1 MITDKK
7 ILDYDYQLPRIFG
20 KFISKEE
27 YQTRDTAKGQFDI
40 IFCHREGFQDN
51 FDDIILYSNK
61 YTKIVVDITT
71 ESGNLQMFLDDFV
84 SKTNQYSNQ
93 FYLII
98 DSDISNFLDKI
109 ELNSNVKI
117 LQGFDLVFYSF
128 LNETSDNRLDN
139 NNQIFSE
146 SNGFMSLNNS
156 CRLHRVFLLFELVR
170 RGVSLD
176 NCSFLFSTGGH
187 SGSKF
192 NKDVYRDSVNKLY
205 DKQIINPFAVILLN
219 SIELP
224 KNLDY
229 NLNEYSFINNQINEL
244 YKPILNLVTENVM
257 GMTDGDESPFGLI
270 TFTEKIIKPFLAKQI
285 PLFIALPGL
294 QNELRKLGFDLF
306 DDLINTSYE
315 LEKSPTQ
322 RIEMIVDELE
332 RLIELDL
339 VKFKNQNQKRFDSNY
354 NLLETLIKSG
364 ENKVKSFLYQEILK

>member
-1 MITDKK
+1 MSTKR
-7 ILDYDYQLPRIFG
+7 ILDFDYQLNRIFG
-20 KFISKEE
+20 KFILEKTYDRPDKAEGI
-27 YQTRDTAKGQFDI
+27 YDI
-40 IFCHREGFQDN
+40 VVCHREGFQDN
-51 FDDIILYSNK
+51 FNEILK
-61 YTKIVVDITT
+61 YTNNDSKIVVDITT
-71 ESGNLQMFLDDFV
+71 ESGNLQLFLNDFV
-84 SKTNQYSNQ
+84 QKTNEYKNK

-98 DSDISNFLDKI
+98 DSDITNFLNNVP
-109 ELNSNVKI
+109 LNSNVKI

-139 NNQIFSE
+139 NNQIFSD
-146 SNGFMSLNNS
+146 SNGFISLNNS

-170 RGVSLD
+170 RGISLD
-176 NCSFLFSTGGH
+176 TCSFLFSTGGH

-192 NKDVYRDSVNKLY
+192 NKQVYLDSVDKLY
-205 DKQIINPFAVILLN
+205 QNNIIDPLGVLLLH

-229 NLNEYSFINNQINEL
+229 NLNDYSFINNQINQL

-257 GMTDGDESPFGLI
+257 GMTDGDESPYGLI
-270 TFTEKIIKPFLAKQI
+270 TFTEKIIKPFIAKQI

-315 LEKSPTQ
+315 LEKSPTK

-332 RLIELDL
+332 RLLSIDL
-339 VKFKNQNQKRFDSNY
+339 VDYKNKNQHRFDSNY
-354 NLLETLIKSG
+354 DLLQTLIKSG
-364 ENKVKSFLYQEILK
+364 EEKVKSFLYEEILK